1 MRDAILLYTV
11 FNFIQNPDEYFNKN
25 YPIKILIV
33 ELNSLKSRKSMK
45 TNTDEL
51 RNDNLL
57 ALFQG

>member
-51 RNDNLL
+51 RNHNLL
-57 ALFQG
+57 VLFQG